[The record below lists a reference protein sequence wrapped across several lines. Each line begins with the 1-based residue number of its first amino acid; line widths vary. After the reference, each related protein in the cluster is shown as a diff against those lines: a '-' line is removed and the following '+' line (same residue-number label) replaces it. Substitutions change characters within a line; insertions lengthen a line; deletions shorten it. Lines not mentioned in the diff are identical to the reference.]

1 MQCFLFLKQFLSKL
15 KLFQNSTQQQQQQQ
29 QQQQNS
35 PPQQQSS
42 TQQSSTQQSSTQQSS
57 TQQTT
62 QEQLENVISDVVEE
76 VVTYVNENI
85 KISQNKLEAF
95 PPLQE

>member
-1 MQCFLFLKQFLSKL
+1 MQCFLFIKQFLSKL
-15 KLFQNSTQQQQQQQ
+15 KLFQNS
-29 QQQQNS
+29 

-42 TQQSSTQQSSTQQSS
+42 TQQQQSSAQQQQSS
-57 TQQTT
+57 AQQTT

-85 KISQNKLEAF
+85 KISQNTLEAF

>member
-1 MQCFLFLKQFLSKL
+1 MQCFLFIKQFLSKL
-15 KLFQNSTQQQQQQQ
+15 KLFQNS
-29 QQQQNS
+29 

-42 TQQSSTQQSSTQQSS
+42 TQQQQSSAQQQQSSTQQQQSS
-57 TQQTT
+57 AQQQQSSAQQTT

-85 KISQNKLEAF
+85 KISQNTLEAF